1 MTLVKKKQTKAKH
14 AVGGRVE
21 EDAEREKR
29 RKDLGC
35 TTSSWKIPEYWEHQH
50 VDTCKL
56 HVKIMEMAYSLIA
69 K

>member
-1 MTLVKKKQTKAKH
+1 MTLVKKKQTKAKC

-21 EDAEREKR
+21 EDVEREKR

-35 TTSSWKIPEYWEHQH
+35 AASSRKIPEYWEHQH
-50 VDTCKL
+50 VDICKL